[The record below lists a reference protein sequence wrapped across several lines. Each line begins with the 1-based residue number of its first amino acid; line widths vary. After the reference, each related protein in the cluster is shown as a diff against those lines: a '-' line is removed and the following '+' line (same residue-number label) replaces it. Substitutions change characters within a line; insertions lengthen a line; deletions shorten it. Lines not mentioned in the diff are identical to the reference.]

1 MRSEKYYITSK
12 YKESLVMATTSFKLI
27 IQRILQKLI
36 NDEGYSQI
44 ELFKKFQQ
52 LDVDVS
58 RASISNLW
66 NNKSQI
72 SLPLL
77 KKAANGLKIVLEREH
92 CLSFN
97 PQTQKFEKLDNCI
110 IRPILQ
116 KATTDN
122 TDSPLQSY
130 TIHDGRIDVTDK
142 VSLYNYATYD
152 IIEIGIRL
160 RSFRS
165 YFSSKRESAFTKP
178 LSRKLE
184 AGVNFKCYIMDYQ
197 GSWLKR
203 YIEDRA
209 KVQPQELAVLENIE
223 KITTDLKDLFTEINR
238 NGHKGK
244 MELYKY
250 NHFPYYHASIA
261 DGDTERG
268 LMYLSPY
275 LYGVSRA
282 NSPVLEINRK
292 DNKSIYKRYWQSV
305 KALIYSDQI
314 SKIV

>member
-1 MRSEKYYITSK
+1 
-12 YKESLVMATTSFKLI
+12 MATTSFKLI

-152 IIEIGIRL
+152 II
-160 RSFRS
+160 
-165 YFSSKRESAFTKP
+165 
-178 LSRKLE
+178 
-184 AGVNFKCYIMDYQ
+184 
-197 GSWLKR
+197 
-203 YIEDRA
+203 
-209 KVQPQELAVLENIE
+209 
-223 KITTDLKDLFTEINR
+223 
-238 NGHKGK
+238 
-244 MELYKY
+244 
-250 NHFPYYHASIA
+250 ASIA